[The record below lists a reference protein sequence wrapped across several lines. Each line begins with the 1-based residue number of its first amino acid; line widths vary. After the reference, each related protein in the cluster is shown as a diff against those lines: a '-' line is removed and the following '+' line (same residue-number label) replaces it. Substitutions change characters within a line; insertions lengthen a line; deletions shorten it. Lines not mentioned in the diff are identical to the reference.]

1 METAT
6 TTPSLT
12 GTGAARAAAV
22 SAETTQAPPGR
33 KIASDFDTF
42 LKMLTTQMRNQDP
55 LNPVESADFAVQLA
69 TFSSVEQQQ
78 RTNQILEGLGSQ
90 LGLSGMAQLANWVGK
105 EARAPVAAQFD
116 GTPITLAP
124 APSTLAREATLIV
137 TDSTGAVVSR
147 QPVPVSSEPF
157 QWTGA
162 LAGGGTLPAGRYS
175 FSLESAADGKTIG
188 TTPVEVYARI
198 VEARAGT
205 DGTTLV
211 MAGGILVP
219 ADKVTALRGD

>member
-1 METAT
+1 MDAAT
-6 TTPSLT
+6 TSPLAAMGVART
-12 GTGAARAAAV
+12 GTTLGEAASAV
-22 SAETTQAPPGR
+22 PKK

-42 LKMLTTQMRNQDP
+42 LKMLTTQMKNQDP
-55 LNPVESADFAVQLA
+55 LNPVDSADFAVQLA

-78 RTNQILEGLGSQ
+78 RTNQLLEGLGSQ

-116 GTPITLAP
+116 GSPVTLAA
-124 APSTLAREATLIV
+124 APSPLAKEATLIV
-137 TDSTGAVVSR
+137 TDSTGMIVSR
-147 QPVPVSSEPF
+147 QQVPVSSEPF
-157 QWTGA
+157 EWAGTA
-162 LAGGGTLPAGRYS
+162 AGGGTLPPGRYS

-188 TTPVEVYARI
+188 TTPVEVYGRI
-198 VEARAGT
+198 IEARAGT

-211 MAGGILVP
+211 MTGGILVP

>member
-1 METAT
+1 MDAAT
-6 TTPSLT
+6 TSPLTASGTARTP
-12 GTGAARAAAV
+12 AAEAATAV
-22 SAETTQAPPGR
+22 PKK
-33 KIASDFDTF
+33 KITSDFDTF
-42 LKMLTTQMRNQDP
+42 LKMLTTQMKNQDP
-55 LNPVESADFAVQLA
+55 LNPVDSADFAVQLA

-78 RTNQILEGLGSQ
+78 RTNQLLEGLGSQ

-124 APSTLAREATLIV
+124 APDTLAKEATLIV
-137 TDSTGAVVSR
+137 TDSTGTVVAR

-157 QWTGA
+157 QWTGQA
-162 LAGGGTLPAGRYS
+162 AGGGTLPPGRYS
-175 FSLESAADGKTIG
+175 FTLESAADGTTIG

-198 VEARAGT
+198 IEARAGSE
-205 DGTTLV
+205 GTTLV